1 MTNWQNYPEDYRQ
14 LEIKQILSA
23 IQSGESVSLV
33 GLSGAGKSNLL
44 GFLSKRI
51 RTNIQFISVDGN
63 RLHQQDNE
71 GFLKLILRSLPDST
85 FEPEMNILSQIEY
98 ALEKILKNE
107 RISVCFLL
115 DRMVILNEHQISLL
129 GANLRSIRDIFK
141 YRLTFVIG
149 TRKPIPLE
157 NEIAELVIGNTIWL
171 GPLSQS
177 DAIWSIQSF
186 AKRKGITWSGPEIDK
201 ILELSGKYPSFLR
214 GLCEAYANEQDRNQ
228 ENFSVLEPL
237 QIRIQEFWRDNPSKE
252 ALEKSRL
259 TDLPILSDKNKNRTM
274 LTDKEN
280 KLLNCFRA
288 HPNTILD
295 KDIIIQSVWPEDKV
309 FKNGIRDDSLS
320 QLIRRLRKKMK
331 TDPENTAVIQ
341 TVSGRGYIYRE

>member
-1 MTNWQNYPEDYRQ
+1 MTNWQNYPEDYR
-14 LEIKQILSA
+14 LSEIMQILSA

-44 GFLSKRI
+44 GFLSRRI

-85 FEPEMNILSQIEY
+85 LEPEKNSLSQIEY
-98 ALEKILKNE
+98 AVEKILKSE
-107 RISVCFLL
+107 GISVCFLI
-115 DRMVILNEHQISLL
+115 DRMDILNEHQISLL

-141 YRLTFVIG
+141 YRLTYVIG

-186 AKRKGITWSGPEIDK
+186 AQRKGITWTGPEIDK

-214 GLCEAYANEQDRNQ
+214 GFCEAYANEQDRNR

-259 TDLPILSDKNKNRTM
+259 TDLPIL
-274 LTDKEN
+274 
-280 KLLNCFRA
+280 
-288 HPNTILD
+288 I
-295 KDIIIQSVWPEDKV
+295 
-309 FKNGIRDDSLS
+309 
-320 QLIRRLRKKMK
+320 
-331 TDPENTAVIQ
+331 
-341 TVSGRGYIYRE
+341 